1 MFQTECEFTGMA
13 QAQEKEVKDTDTFFL
28 AYSIFNSLASQ
39 VELCIIDL
47 RLYKLSSK
55 QQEFTVVK
63 VNFVFRRF
71 SWLTIKPRDHF

>member
-47 RLYKLSSK
+47 KLH
-55 QQEFTVVK
+55 T
-63 VNFVFRRF
+63 
-71 SWLTIKPRDHF
+71 